1 MLEMS
6 QSPGGV
12 LWEGDA
18 FKFVSIFLSAQ
29 PPKKGFN
36 SPEFKS
42 VRRDFRAR
50 NLILG
55 SKTFFV
61 GGGRSPRRKDLT
73 GPNSNLF
80 DGIFGAGTWF

>member
-42 VRRDFRAR
+42 VWRDFRAR

-55 SKTFFV
+55 SKTF
-61 GGGRSPRRKDLT
+61 LWE
-73 GPNSNLF
+73 
-80 DGIFGAGTWF
+80 GAGAPEERI